1 MITVGGLIMKMFG
14 NIDKKRVLLCF
25 VAVFGMGFFLSFLI
39 LCDLGTDPCTFMN
52 RSLAQRIGMSF
63 GNWQLIMNIAMLLFV
78 IAFGRHLIGF
88 GTFFNMILI
97 GYYAD
102 FFDWVWG
109 KVLPAGTF
117 TNPVSRWAIFIVAL
131 VCFVISAAVYMNSE
145 VGVSPYDA
153 TANILSS
160 KVKKVPFFLF
170 RICYDYLAILIGVLA
185 GMRPNV
191 GILLMA
197 VMLGPAVS
205 LVGSKMKRKS

>member
-1 MITVGGLIMKMFG
+1 MKLLKDV
-14 NIDKKRVLLCF
+14 DKKRVLLCF
-25 VAVFGMGFFLSFLI
+25 AAVFGMGFFLSFLI

-52 RSLAQRIGMSF
+52 RSLAARIGLSF

-102 FFDWVWG
+102 FFDWVWVR
-109 KVLPAGTF
+109 VLPAETF
-117 TNPVSRWAIFIVAL
+117 THPVSRWAVFIVAL
-131 VCFVISAAVYMNSE
+131 ICFVISAAVYMNSE
-145 VGVSPYDA
+145 VGISPYDA
-153 TANILSS
+153 TAAIIASRL
-160 KVKKVPFFLF
+160 KKIPYFIC
-170 RICYDYLAILIGVLA
+170 RIAYDYLAILIGIAA
-185 GMRPNV
+185 GMTPNI

-205 LVGSKMKRKS
+205 LVGKKMKRA